1 MINKI
6 HEKDLIEIA
15 DKLGYEEQSM
25 QLIEE
30 MAELTQAINK
40 YRRYNDTEK
49 LLNLIEELCDVNIVL
64 EQVIYLIS
72 KKIKDEINDDWLE
85 YFNVYF
91 NDNVEYKINRTKKRI
106 ERTGKN
112 SLKH

>member
-40 YRRYNDTEK
+40 YRRYNNTEE
-49 LLNLIEELCDVNIVL
+49 LLNLIEELCDVKKVL

-72 KKIKDEINDDWLE
+72 KKSKM
-85 YFNVYF
+85 
-91 NDNVEYKINRTKKRI
+91 K
-106 ERTGKN
+106 
-112 SLKH
+112 

>member
-1 MINKI
+1 MISEI

-30 MAELTQAINK
+30 MAELTQAISK
-40 YRRYNDTEK
+40 YRRYNDTEE

-64 EQVIYLIS
+64 EQVIYLLS
-72 KKIKDEINDDWLE
+72 KKIKDETNDDLLKH
-85 YFNVYF
+85 F

>member
-30 MAELTQAINK
+30 MAELTQAISK
-40 YRRYNDTEK
+40 YRRYDDNED

-64 EQVIYLIS
+64 EQVIYLLS
-72 KKIKDEINDDWLE
+72 KKIKDEMDVDLLK
-85 YFNVYF
+85 YF
-91 NDNVEYKINRTKKRI
+91 NDDVEYKINRTKKRI

-112 SLKH
+112 I

>member
-40 YRRYNDTEK
+40 YRRYNNTEE

-64 EQVIYLIS
+64 EQVIYLLS
-72 KKIKDEINDDWLE
+72 KKIKDEM
-85 YFNVYF
+85 NVDLLKYF
-91 NDNVEYKINRTKKRI
+91 NDDVEYKINRTKKRI

-112 SLKH
+112 SLNH

>member
-40 YRRYNDTEK
+40 YRRYNDTEE

-64 EQVIYLIS
+64 EQVIYLLS
-72 KKIKDEINDDWLE
+72 KKIKDEINDDLLK
-85 YFNVYF
+85 YF
-91 NDNVEYKINRTKKRI
+91 NDNIEYKINRTKKRI
-106 ERTGKN
+106 EKTGKN

>member
-1 MINKI
+1 MISEI

-30 MAELTQAINK
+30 MAELTQAISK
-40 YRRYNDTEK
+40 YRRYNDTEE

-64 EQVIYLIS
+64 EQVIYLLS
-72 KKIKDEINDDWLE
+72 KKIKDETNDDLLKH
-85 YFNVYF
+85 F
-91 NDNVEYKINRTKKRI
+91 NDNVKYKINRTKRRI
-106 ERTGKN
+106 EKTGKN
-112 SLKH
+112 SSKH

>member
-1 MINKI
+1 MISET

-30 MAELTQAINK
+30 MAELTQAISK
-40 YRRYNDTEK
+40 YRRYNDTEE
-49 LLNLIEELCDVNIVL
+49 LLDLIEELCDVNIVL
-64 EQVIYLIS
+64 EQVIYLLS
-72 KKIKDEINDDWLE
+72 KKIKDEMNDDLLK
-85 YFNVYF
+85 YF
-91 NDNVEYKINRTKKRI
+91 NDDVEYKINRTKKRI

-112 SLKH
+112 I

>member
-40 YRRYNDTEK
+40 YRRYNDTEE

-64 EQVIYLIS
+64 EQVIYLLS
-72 KKIKDEINDDWLE
+72 KKIKDEINDDLLK
-85 YFNVYF
+85 YF
-91 NDNVEYKINRTKKRI
+91 NDNVEYKINRTKRRI
-106 ERTGKN
+106 EKTGKN

>member
-1 MINKI
+1 MISEI

-30 MAELTQAINK
+30 MAELTQAISK
-40 YRRYNDTEK
+40 YRRYNDTEE

-64 EQVIYLIS
+64 EQVIYLLS
-72 KKIKDEINDDWLE
+72 KKIKDETNDDLLKH
-85 YFNVYF
+85 F
-91 NDNVEYKINRTKKRI
+91 NDDVKYKINRTKKRI

-112 SLKH
+112 I

>member
-6 HEKDLIEIA
+6 YEKDLIEIA

-40 YRRYNDTEK
+40 LRRYGTYVDQCNV
-49 LLNLIEELCDVNIVL
+49 IEEIADVSIVL
-64 EQVIYLIS
+64 EQVAYLLQVDNIVLDAYVED
-72 KKIKDEINDDWLE
+72 KIE
-85 YFNVYF
+85 
-91 NDNVEYKINRTKKRI
+91 RTKKRL

-112 SLKH
+112 I

>member
-1 MINKI
+1 MIDTKYK
-6 HEKDLIEIA
+6 KDLIEIA

-40 YRRYNDTEK
+40 YRRYNNTEE

-72 KKIKDEINDDWLE
+72 KKIKDEINDDFLK
-85 YFNVYF
+85 YFIDYF

-106 ERTGKN
+106 ESTGKN
-112 SLKH
+112 I

>member
-1 MINKI
+1 MINEI

-30 MAELTQAINK
+30 MAELTQAISK
-40 YRRYNDTEK
+40 YRRYNDTEE

-64 EQVIYLIS
+64 EQVIYLLS
-72 KKIKDEINDDWLE
+72 KKIKDEINDDLLK
-85 YFNVYF
+85 YF
-91 NDNVEYKINRTKKRI
+91 NDDVKYKINRTKRRI
-106 ERTGKN
+106 EKTGKN
-112 SLKH
+112 SSKH

>member
-6 HEKDLIEIA
+6 HKKDLIEIA

-40 YRRYNDTEK
+40 YRRYNDTEE

-64 EQVIYLIS
+64 EQVIYLLS
-72 KKIKDEINDDWLE
+72 KKIKDEINDDLLK
-85 YFNVYF
+85 YF
-91 NDNVEYKINRTKKRI
+91 NDNVEYKINRTKRRI
-106 ERTGKN
+106 EKTGKN

>member
-1 MINKI
+1 MISDV

-30 MAELTQAINK
+30 MAELTQAISK
-40 YRRYNDTEK
+40 YRRYNDTEE
-49 LLNLIEELCDVNIVL
+49 LLDLIEELCDVNIVL
-64 EQVIYLIS
+64 EQVIYLLS
-72 KKIKDEINDDWLE
+72 KKIKDEMNDDLLK
-85 YFNVYF
+85 YF
-91 NDNVEYKINRTKKRI
+91 NDDVEYKINRTKKRI

-112 SLKH
+112 I

>member
-1 MINKI
+1 MISDV

-30 MAELTQAINK
+30 MAELTQAISK
-40 YRRYNDTEK
+40 YRRYNDTEE

-64 EQVIYLIS
+64 EQVIYLLS
-72 KKIKDEINDDWLE
+72 KKIKDETNDDLLKH
-85 YFNVYF
+85 F
-91 NDNVEYKINRTKKRI
+91 NDDVKYKINRTKKRI

-112 SLKH
+112 I

>member
-1 MINKI
+1 MISEI

-25 QLIEE
+25 ELIEE
-30 MAELTQAINK
+30 MDELTQAISK
-40 YRRYNDTEK
+40 YRRYNDTEE

-64 EQVIYLIS
+64 EQVIYLLS
-72 KKIKDEINDDWLE
+72 KKIKDETNDDLLKH
-85 YFNVYF
+85 F
-91 NDNVEYKINRTKKRI
+91 NDDVKYKINRTKKRI

-112 SLKH
+112 I

>member
-30 MAELTQAINK
+30 MVELTQAINK
-40 YRRYNDTEK
+40 YRRYNNTEE
-49 LLNLIEELCDVNIVL
+49 LLNLIEELADVNIVL

-72 KKIKDEINDDWLE
+72 KKIKDEINDDFLK
-85 YFNVYF
+85 YF

>member
-30 MAELTQAINK
+30 MAELTQAISK
-40 YRRYNDTEK
+40 YRRYNDIEK
-49 LLNLIEELCDVNIVL
+49 LLNLIEELADVNIVL
-64 EQVIYLIS
+64 EQVIYLLS
-72 KKIKDEINDDWLE
+72 KKIKDEMNDDLLK
-85 YFNVYF
+85 YF
-91 NDNVEYKINRTKKRI
+91 NDNIEYKINRTKKRI

>member
-1 MINKI
+1 MISDV

-30 MAELTQAINK
+30 MAELTQAISK
-40 YRRYNDTEK
+40 YRRYNDTEE

-64 EQVIYLIS
+64 EQVIYLLS
-72 KKIKDEINDDWLE
+72 KKIKDETNDDLLKH
-85 YFNVYF
+85 F
-91 NDNVEYKINRTKKRI
+91 NDDVKYKINRTKKRI

>member
-1 MINKI
+1 MISDV
-6 HEKDLIEIA
+6 HEKDLLEIA

-30 MAELTQAINK
+30 MAELTHAISK
-40 YRRYNDTEK
+40 YRRYDDKED

-64 EQVIYLIS
+64 EQVIYLLS
-72 KKIKDEINDDWLE
+72 KKIKDEM
-85 YFNVYF
+85 NVDLLKYF
-91 NDNVEYKINRTKKRI
+91 NDDIEYKIKRTKKRI

-112 SLKH
+112 I

>member
-1 MINKI
+1 MISDV
-6 HEKDLIEIA
+6 HEKDLLEIA

-40 YRRYNDTEK
+40 YRRYNDTEE

-64 EQVIYLIS
+64 EQVIYLLS
-72 KKIKDEINDDWLE
+72 KKIKDEINDDLLK
-85 YFNVYF
+85 YF
-91 NDNVEYKINRTKKRI
+91 NDNVEYKINRTKRRI
-106 ERTGKN
+106 EKTGKN